1 MVQRYVVVCEYLFQP
16 SSARVREAT
25 SYDLPVLLP
34 IEFARAHSL
43 FTISS
48 TAARLRFLER
58 VGTRFALLPRPP
70 FPGAKPLAEMV
81 STPQMH
87 LYEFAPHARRAMV
100 VPDALVPPAPIGQGI
115 DWQIQGMFLERFH
128 PSTGVLVSDPPPPPT
143 GFPGAPVPEPFARFI
158 EDGLHRVVIT
168 AGLPN
173 DGYLVLFDTY

>member
-1 MVQRYVVVCEYLFQP
+1 
-16 SSARVREAT
+16 
-25 SYDLPVLLP
+25 
-34 IEFARAHSL
+34 
-43 FTISS
+43 
-48 TAARLRFLER
+48 
-58 VGTRFALLPRPP
+58 
-70 FPGAKPLAEMV
+70 
-81 STPQMH
+81 
-87 LYEFAPHARRAMV
+87 MV

-173 DGYLVLFDTY
+173 DGYLVLFDTYHPDWKVEVDVGGARVHRRAKREGGWVGSTAIGCCFSSR